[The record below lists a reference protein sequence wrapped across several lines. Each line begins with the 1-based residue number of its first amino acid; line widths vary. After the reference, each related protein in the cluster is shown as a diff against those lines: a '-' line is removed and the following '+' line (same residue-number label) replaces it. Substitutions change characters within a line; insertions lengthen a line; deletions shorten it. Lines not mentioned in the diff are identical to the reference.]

1 MIRFAVLPQI
11 ANYFVSFVLYAFEIN
26 VRASTVLGYMG
37 AGGIGIYLQQALS
50 MFRYDR
56 VGLIVLVIFAVVLVI
71 DYISG
76 KAREVLL

>member
-1 MIRFAVLPQI
+1 
-11 ANYFVSFVLYAFEIN
+11 
-26 VRASTVLGYMG
+26 MG

>member
-1 MIRFAVLPQI
+1 
-11 ANYFVSFVLYAFEIN
+11 FVSFVLYAFEIN

>member
-1 MIRFAVLPQI
+1 MKQLKRLILD
-11 ANYFVSFVLYAFEIN
+11 AFEIN

>member
-1 MIRFAVLPQI
+1 M
-11 ANYFVSFVLYAFEIN
+11 YAFEIN